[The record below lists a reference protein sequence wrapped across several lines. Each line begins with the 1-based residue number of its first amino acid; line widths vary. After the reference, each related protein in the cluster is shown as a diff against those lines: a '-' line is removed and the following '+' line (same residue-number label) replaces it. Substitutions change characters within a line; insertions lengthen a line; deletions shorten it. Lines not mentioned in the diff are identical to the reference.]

1 MTARREIHVRVT
13 DRDLAERA
21 RLDTVRVRLL
31 AAACGFTGLFALL
44 GVKLTLATVLMPA
57 AVPARDVAP
66 LVPRI
71 APPSPTSGNALT
83 AEMMPQTR
91 RATIVDRN
99 GQILA
104 ISLPLANVYA
114 DPREVIDPRE
124 VADKLATVLPKLD
137 RDETVKRL
145 SGNKRFVYLA
155 REITPDQEMAIND
168 LGIPGVEFEPGEKR
182 RYPLGRTA
190 AQVMG
195 AVDIDDH
202 GVAGV
207 ERAFDH
213 RLASSPEPLR
223 LSLDVRVQAVMRDE
237 VLQAINNFHA
247 LDGCGIMMDV
257 RTGEILAM
265 VSLPDYDANEFGHAD
280 PDARFNRTV
289 TGMYEP
295 GSTFKLQT
303 AAMAL
308 ATGVAHVWDKFSS
321 RPIHVGRFTISDMKT
336 DHFAPWLTLAET
348 IAYSS
353 NPAAAHI
360 ALDMGAKRQQDWLRG
375 MGFFK
380 RTPVELPES
389 AFPIVPSVKSWGAS
403 TIMTVAFGHGVAE
416 SPLAIVRGTA
426 ATANGGVLVT
436 PTLQARPENAAE
448 PDGPVGGTRLMSEE
462 TSTTLR
468 KLLRLV
474 VTKGTVS
481 KVKQADVPGYF
492 MGGKTG
498 TAEKIGPHGGYLK
511 HQNIAAFTS
520 VFPMNAPRYAVYVML
535 DNPQATHE
543 THGWTTAA
551 WNAAPTVARVI
562 ARAAPMLGL
571 FPVTDP
577 AAAAA
582 VAQTI
587 DMPLAPTPPAGQ
599 RTLGP
604 GDDPGDPNEGRVAAH
619 PRERR
624 RGGHDVVAEGDPA
637 AAPSLRPVA
646 AVPSGAPVAAP
657 PLLRTGLATPFA
669 AHPGALRHEI
679 AWRPEHDARDAAR

>member
-1 MTARREIHVRVT
+1 LSGEVHVRVT
-13 DRDLAERA
+13 DRDLAERV
-21 RLDTVRVRLL
+21 RLERMRVRLL
-31 AAACGFTGLFALL
+31 ATAAGFSGLFGLVA
-44 GVKLTLATVLMPA
+44 VKLALATVLMPA
-57 AVPARDVAP
+57 AVPERDISP
-66 LVPRI
+66 LVPVVA
-71 APPSPTSGNALT
+71 APVGLDGPSLNA
-83 AEMMPQTR
+83 AMMPLTR
-91 RATIVDRN
+91 RATITDRN

-114 DPREVIDPRE
+114 DPRVIVDAHA
-124 VADKLATVLPKLD
+124 VAEKLRGVLPTLDVDATVH
-137 RDETVKRL
+137 RL
-145 SGNKRFVYLA
+145 SAAKRFVYLA

-168 LGIPGVEFEPGEKR
+168 LGIPGIEFEPGEKR

-207 ERAFDH
+207 ERFFDR
-213 RLASSPEPLR
+213 RLTTSTEPLR
-223 LSLDVRVQAVMRDE
+223 LSIDVRVQAVVRDE
-237 VLQAINNFHA
+237 VQKSIDNFKA
-247 LDGCGIMMDV
+247 LDGCGIVMDV

-265 VSLPDYDANEFGHAD
+265 VSLPDYDANDFGKAD
-280 PDARFNRTV
+280 PNARFNRAV

-308 ATGVAHVWDKFSS
+308 SDGVAHVWDRFSS

-360 ALDMGAKRQQDWLRG
+360 ALDVGATRQQDWLRN

-389 AFPIVPSVKSWGAS
+389 AFPIIPSVKNWGES

-416 SPLAIVRGTA
+416 PPLSIVRGTA

-436 PTLQARPENAAE
+436 PTLQARPEGEAE

-481 KVKQADVPGYF
+481 KVKEADVPGYF
-492 MGGKTG
+492 LGGKTG

-511 HQNIAAFTS
+511 HQNISAFTS

-535 DNPQATHE
+535 DNPQATKE

-551 WNAAPTVARVI
+551 WNAAPTAARVI

-571 FPVTDP
+571 FPVTDQ
-577 AAAAA
+577 AAADA
-582 VAQTI
+582 VQASI
-587 DMPLAPTPPAGQ
+587 DMPLQPGAPSGA

-604 GDDPGDPNEGRVAAH
+604 GNDPGDPGEGRVSSPHKAH
-619 PRERR
+619 KGGGRE
-624 RGGHDVVAEGDPA
+624 VVA
-637 AAPSLRPVA
+637 SL
-646 AVPSGAPVAAP
+646 AP
-657 PLLRTGLATPFA
+657 PLDERADAT
-669 AHPGALRHEI
+669 R
-679 AWRPEHDARDAAR
+679 